1 MLRTTDNSLLSH
13 TLFLSAYRF
22 ILLSQLYTV
31 NNNINFADMT
41 LFILLILTLSYL
53 VFLWRFILPSLL
65 YTLNNNICFAGLILI
80 VLLILTKLYPV
91 FLRKFILPSLLYAG
105 KNNKY
110 LSGLIL
116 GILLILTLSYLVFC
130 VGSFCP
136 PCCTVCCEHQLV
148 YSNTGEYVD
157 ILSIFYLVISV

>member
-13 TLFLSAYRF
+13 TLLLSAYRF

-65 YTLNNNICFAGLILI
+65 YTVNNNICFAGLTLI

-91 FLRKFILPSLLYAG
+91 FLRRFILPSLLYAV
-105 KNNKY
+105 KNTKY
-110 LSGLIL
+110 FSGLIL

-130 VGSFCP
+130 VGSFCLS
-136 PCCTVCCEHQLV
+136 CCMLWITTYILLVWCC
-148 YSNTGEYVD
+148 YYVD
-157 ILSIFYLVISV
+157 INPIIPCFSV